1 MNIAIDLDGTL
12 IATWEVITKMM
23 SGFSNDPNFCITSY
37 DAYNQLNLSDR
48 QRAMMYRLYSDGIV
62 LNAGEILVGRG
73 DINALRKGK
82 YYDNNI
88 YIITSRDRENYETT
102 CRLCT
107 EQWGIVPLLVPRGM
121 GEPGNPTGS
130 RKLEWYDRLSID
142 IVIDDCWEDV
152 RCCGLSKRWG
162 IVLERPY
169 NKKYANEML
178 EYKSVSL
185 VPGWPFVFSKI
196 NQIENE
202 IYEIGRRGDD
212 KGVPSL
218 RER

>member
-1 MNIAIDLDGTL
+1 VNIAINLDGTM
-12 IATWEVITKMM
+12 IATWEVVKKMM
-23 SGFSNDPNFCITSY
+23 AGFSNDPGFDITAY
-37 DAYNQLNLSDR
+37 DLYDQANLSNR
-48 QRAMMYRLYSDGIV
+48 QRAMTYRLYSDDIV
-62 LNAGEILVGRG
+62 INSGDILVGKG
-73 DINALRKGK
+73 DIDALRKGK
-82 YYDNNI
+82 YYTNSV
-88 YIITSRDRENYETT
+88 YIITSRGMEHYEGT

-107 EQWGIVPLLVPRGM
+107 EMWGIVPLLVPRGI
-121 GEPGNPTGS
+121 PAAGNVTGS
-130 RKLEWYDRLSID
+130 KKMEWYDRLNID

-162 IVLERPY
+162 IVLARPY
-169 NKKYANEML
+169 NEKHTSEML

-202 IYEIGRRGDD
+202 IYETRRRGDD